1 MDDYEI
7 TYVRDFRQY
16 GRTVKA
22 SSFAEAESLCNEG
35 EFVSGLVV
43 HVSLADEQLVSD
55 MRKRVGEAV
64 REVAHG

>member
-1 MDDYEI
+1 MDNYEI
-7 TYVRDFRQY
+7 TFIRDFRQY

-22 SSFAEAESLCNEG
+22 SSFAEAESQCSEG

-43 HVSLADEQLVSD
+43 HVSQADEQVVSD

-64 REVAHG
+64 REAAHG